1 MRERAPRPQNRFN
14 GRNDRRHNDN
24 RRVGKNE
31 IAHKIN
37 LKSEQAFP
45 KL

>member
-14 GRNDRRHNDN
+14 GRNDRRRNDN
-24 RRVGKNE
+24 RRGGKNE
-31 IAHKIN
+31 RAPKIN